1 MRHHIL
7 LQTLYMGTT
16 DKAVCKFSGSV
27 SSNSCRDSTF
37 FSHIIN
43 SQANAIRTF
52 ALSFNRIT
60 LHYPSDDRD
69 MELSS
74 DTHHVI
80 QFLGSLRELEQIV
93 VVVMNRGIWGHIT
106 MDEQNSA
113 LLQAVKKAFERTIR
127 GPEGK
132 VEILMRRMGCVGWVS
147 ATHNTTGTSPR
158 QGLQ

>member
-1 MRHHIL
+1 
-7 LQTLYMGTT
+7 
-16 DKAVCKFSGSV
+16 
-27 SSNSCRDSTF
+27 
-37 FSHIIN
+37 
-43 SQANAIRTF
+43 
-52 ALSFNRIT
+52 
-60 LHYPSDDRD
+60 